1 MSTRFDRVMKTRG
14 SAARAVGAMLLI
26 ITVGACSSSTA
37 PGNRP
42 TEARIRVDGEAG
54 AELRLIVSTNFYEDV
69 DDVSGQVYQVF
80 NDADTVHVTTFP
92 YEQTVALT
100 TLGSV
105 VVDLANLAD
114 AETTARLRVNLDG
127 GQDPYDQSATMSRG
141 GSLRYVFAFISPRL

>member
-1 MSTRFDRVMKTRG
+1 M
-14 SAARAVGAMLLI
+14 
-26 ITVGACSSSTA
+26 
-37 PGNRP
+37 
-42 TEARIRVDGEAG
+42 DGEAG